1 MSFEFHAES
10 DPSHELR
17 AEVAGF
23 APVNPFYASAYIE
36 ARRTSGF
43 QPWIVI
49 LRQDGKLVAACTAF
63 MKSGYLGRS
72 LEITSLPAF
81 PDWEGREAFWE
92 GLLQVCRQHRVSD
105 LLAYTYA
112 SAAVTIPA
120 LPGEITRRVRCEY
133 VLELQRPDLWSRLYR
148 GHAWSI
154 KRSRKAGLQMRR
166 AVDQRACQVHAG
178 LVRMSLER
186 RKARGES
193 VPEDIQ
199 VQSFVAMAQSG
210 AGELFQAVQD
220 GAVLSSI
227 LVLTAAQGAYEH
239 SAGTSPRGME
249 CCASHFL
256 LYEIANTLREQG
268 RELFNLGGADELNPG
283 LARFKAGFG
292 TTLVKLEEA
301 EFFLGSPVRRRLRSA
316 ARLLRDHS
324 LFVLGLPWSG

>member
-120 LPGEITRRVRCEY
+120 LPGEM
-133 VLELQRPDLWSRLYR
+133 P
-148 GHAWSI
+148 
-154 KRSRKAGLQMRR
+154 AGL
-166 AVDQRACQVHAG
+166 
-178 LVRMSLER
+178 
-186 RKARGES
+186 
-193 VPEDIQ
+193 
-199 VQSFVAMAQSG
+199 
-210 AGELFQAVQD
+210 
-220 GAVLSSI
+220 
-227 LVLTAAQGAYEH
+227 AA
-239 SAGTSPRGME
+239 
-249 CCASHFL
+249 
-256 LYEIANTLREQG
+256 
-268 RELFNLGGADELNPG
+268 
-283 LARFKAGFG
+283 
-292 TTLVKLEEA
+292 
-301 EFFLGSPVRRRLRSA
+301 
-316 ARLLRDHS
+316 
-324 LFVLGLPWSG
+324 